1 MNIFQAIAL
10 FAALSL
16 FTLAQG
22 FFWLLRGAKREQ
34 QDALLRRL
42 KVTGEKDEL
51 SITRDTRGELEGA
64 LGEMEMMQRLNTVLA
79 QAGVDMSLKSFLFL
93 GIALVCGM
101 FLLVTLLTGAL
112 ASGILIGMITGLVL
126 YLVVSGKRTNRLNDI
141 DRQLPKAL
149 ELMMIGLRAG
159 QTLEDTIRYA
169 SEELQPPLSLELSR
183 CAEEYEMGRP
193 IEQALSQMSARLSP
207 CKALRTFVESVLVLK
222 QTGGNIIEIIEQIV
236 DSLRAQSAF
245 EARYRALTAEGR
257 TSGIILGSLPVL
269 VLSIVLLVQ
278 PGYLGL
284 LLENNTG
291 RTVIM
296 LAAGLWAT
304 GLIWLMKLVKPTA

>member
-169 SEELQPPLSLELSR
+169 AGELQPPLSLELGR

-284 LLENNTG
+284 LLDNNTG

-296 LAAGLWAT
+296 LATGLWAT
-304 GLIWLMKLVKPTA
+304 GLLWLMKLIKPTV

>member
-1 MNIFQAIAL
+1 VSIFQAIAI
-10 FAALSL
+10 FAALAL
-16 FTLAQG
+16 FCLVQG
-22 FFWLLRGAKREQ
+22 FFWLIRGSKREQ

-42 KVTGEKDEL
+42 KVTGEEEDL
-51 SITRDTRGELEGA
+51 SITRDGRDELVGK
-64 LGEMEMMQRLNTVLA
+64 LGEMESMQKLNTVLA
-79 QAGVDMSLKSFLFL
+79 QAGVDLSLKAFLFL
-93 GIALVCGM
+93 GMALIIGVA
-101 FLLVTLLTGAL
+101 LLVTLLTGAM
-112 ASGILIGMITGLVL
+112 ASGILLGMITGLVL
-126 YLVVSGKRTNRLNDI
+126 YLIVSGKRTKRLNEI
-141 DRQLPKAL
+141 DHQLPKAL

-169 SEELQPPLSLELSR
+169 SEELQPPLSLELAR

-193 IEQALSQMSARLSP
+193 IEQALGQMAARLSP

-222 QTGGNIIEIIEQIV
+222 QTGGNIIDIIEQIV
-236 DSLRAQSAF
+236 DGLRAQAAF

-284 LLENNTG
+284 LLMGNTG
-291 RTVIM
+291 RTVIL

-304 GLIWLMKLVKPTA
+304 GLMWLMRLVKPTV